1 MMEYFRLKVK
11 LIYQD
16 IKYLKFWVGAKKIK
30 IMKNQS
36 NIGLYKV
43 VLEMIGDNK
52 VWVRLRENK
61 KDLY

>member
-1 MMEYFRLKVK
+1 M
-11 LIYQD
+11 
-16 IKYLKFWVGAKKIK
+16 IK
-30 IMKNQS
+30 IMKNQL

-52 VWVRLRENK
+52 VWVKSRENK